1 MFSQLTFIALAALHV
16 SLTQSATIPSGA
28 ITIGKSGSGATYS
41 TITAGLADTSSSI
54 YYIYAGNYTESVVL
68 TRAGISI
75 YGATSNT
82 YSYASNTVTI
92 SHSLSAAAAGSDDAS
107 GTVRVTK
114 TATGVRLYNINIEN
128 TYGVGAQ
135 AIALGA
141 AATNFACYACQ
152 LRGYQDTLY
161 AEAGYQLYAKTL
173 ITGAVDFIFGQTG
186 SIWITES
193 TITTV
198 GNGCITAS
206 GRSTDDATYYVIN
219 DSTIT
224 STSHTN
230 YLGRPWRDYA
240 RVIFQNSYL
249 GSNIAAAGWEEWS
262 STTPN
267 IDHIT
272 FGEYNNT
279 GPGAW
284 GSSRASFAT
293 KLTAPIA
300 ITTVLG
306 STSWIDSTWMAG
318 TATTTTTTTKA
329 TTTTTTTKATTTT
342 TTKTSTTTTATSTS
356 TGTVTEYGQC
366 GGTGYTGATVCVSPY
381 VCTYQN
387 DFYSQCL

>member
-1 MFSQLTFIALAALHV
+1 MIMHPRLSFFALAAMYV
-16 SLTQSATIPSGA
+16 SLGQSATIPSGA

-41 TITAGLADTSSSI
+41 TITAGLADTSSNI

-107 GTVRVTK
+107 GTVRVTGA
-114 TATGVRLYNINIEN
+114 ATGVSLYNINIEN
-128 TYGVGAQ
+128 TYGVGSQ

-161 AEAGYQLYAKTL
+161 AETGYQLYAKSL
-173 ITGAVDFIFGQTG
+173 ITGAVDFIFGKTG

-206 GRSTDDATYYVIN
+206 GRGSADATYYVIN
-219 DSTIT
+219 NSTIT
-224 STSHTN
+224 STSYAN
-230 YLGRPWRDYA
+230 YLGRPWGAYA

-249 GSNIAAAGWEEWS
+249 GSNIQAAGWEEWS
-262 STTPN
+262 TATPN
-267 IDHIT
+267 TANVT

-284 GSSRASFAT
+284 GSSRVSFAT

-306 STSWIDSTWMAG
+306 STSWIDSAWMAG
-318 TATTTTTTTKA
+318 TATTTTTTT
-329 TTTTTTTKATTTT
+329 
-342 TTKTSTTTTATSTS
+342 TTKTSTTTTTTSTS
-356 TGTVTEYGQC
+356 TGTVAEYGQC

-381 VCTYQN
+381 VCTYSN
-387 DFYSQCL
+387 DYYSQCL

>member
-68 TRAGISI
+68 TRAGVSI

-114 TATGVRLYNINIEN
+114 TATGVSVQYQHREHIRSGSPGNRARRCSHELCLLRLP
-128 TYGVGAQ
+128 
-135 AIALGA
+135 A
-141 AATNFACYACQ
+141 AWLPRY
-152 LRGYQDTLY
+152 
-161 AEAGYQLYAKTL
+161 
-173 ITGAVDFIFGQTG
+173 VTG